1 MKSERNAVIKNIRIL
16 LKALAIDQQVD
27 EETTETGTN
36 NNSSTHQKRIK
47 IDTVHDV
54 LKSFNAFVDSSSD
67 DDDKRPMDKVDD
79 YIKAKIS
86 YPKGESLLQ
95 RWQKHSIIYKK
106 LSLLA
111 CSLLAVPAGSAVSE
125 RIFSKTGRIL
135 EVRRQQISP
144 ESLDSLI
151 FLRNFSVVLYKLK
164 MYY

>member
-16 LKALAIDQQVD
+16 LKTLGIDQQVD

-36 NNSSTHQKRIK
+36 NNSLTHQKRIK

-95 RWQKHSIIYKK
+95 RW

-135 EVRRQQISP
+135 EVRRQRLSP